1 MVVSWCGYLSLR
13 TGIKPAS
20 SFQVC
25 PPRNHGAGWSPGLL
39 CVPETYP
46 ALPLRVPQEPG
57 RQRDFLET
65 GAQAKLGTEE
75 AQSQAWSREG
85 GVDSRPGER
94 RLLSTHTPSSTS
106 WLLSRRVSEQRC
118 SVHGLRGC
126 QSAGNPTLGP
136 RGGGEGPLAMGTSL
150 YIALPKDKSSNPG
163 LRK

>member
-46 ALPLRVPQEPG
+46 ALLLRVPQEPG

-65 GAQAKLGTEE
+65 GAQAKLGTEG
-75 AQSQAWSREG
+75 AQSQAWLREG
-85 GVDSRPGER
+85 GVDSRPGGEGC
-94 RLLSTHTPSSTS
+94 SPHTPPLPPAGFSPEELMSSSVQCTAS
-106 WLLSRRVSEQRC
+106 EVVGLLETLPWGQEEVERGPWPRARPCISLFQRIN
-118 SVHGLRGC
+118 L
-126 QSAGNPTLGP
+126 QIQA
-136 RGGGEGPLAMGTSL
+136 
-150 YIALPKDKSSNPG
+150 
-163 LRK
+163 